1 MNCEADI
8 DKLHPYVKEYYE
20 AKYQFL
26 IKKLKEVGLF
36 HFDDAVAFIKYAND
50 MQGVYKNI
58 QNYDPEK
65 KE

>member
-1 MNCEADI
+1 MNCQADI

-36 HFDDAVAFIKYAND
+36 HFDDAVAFIKYEND